1 MFFKYFCLNS
11 KVAEMLDILKG
22 EEVAEGENEN
32 PIYKNP
38 IVINYREELYN
49 LYKKYKVRKV
59 YSIFLR
65 FLQATAGIGI
75 TAMTTA
81 NNPYFKDNVDQINII
96 LWYVSITN
104 NIVNALLEKTQAYD
118 LPNDKLKINL
128 LVGEAK
134 KLLDNYKDYSLY
146 EDNLDN
152 KLKYFEKCYNEI
164 LKQTP
169 YEYLLYQGRR
179 PSHVSFDARKRRLEI
194 LEEAW
199 AENDE
204 VDKIIISNDL

>member
-1 MFFKYFCLNS
+1 MFFRYFCLNS
-11 KVAEMLDILKG
+11 KVAEMLDLLKG

-38 IVINYREELYN
+38 IVVNYRDELYD
-49 LYKKYKVRKV
+49 LYKKYKFRKM

-65 FLQATAGIGI
+65 FLQATAGVGI
-75 TAMTTA
+75 TAMTAA

-118 LPNDKLKINL
+118 LPNYKLKINL

-134 KLLDNYKDYSLY
+134 KFLDNYKDYSLY
-146 EDNLDN
+146 EDGSDN

-179 PSHVSFDARKRRLEI
+179 PSHVSFDARKQRLKI

-199 AENDE
+199 AENDD
-204 VDKIIISNDL
+204 VDQIIISNDL